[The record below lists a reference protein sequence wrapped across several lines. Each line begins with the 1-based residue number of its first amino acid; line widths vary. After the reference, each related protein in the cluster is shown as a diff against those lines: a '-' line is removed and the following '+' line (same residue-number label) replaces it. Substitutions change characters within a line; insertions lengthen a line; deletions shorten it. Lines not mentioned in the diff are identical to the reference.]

1 MPTMLDTVTKWIGQ
15 IVEVGLLLVALGIVL
30 QILFGSGGEPIFF
43 VGNIVTNL
51 VLLIGQ
57 LGENGLVGL
66 IALAIILWLFMKKA
80 PEA

>member
-1 MPTMLDTVTKWIGQ
+1 MPTMLDTVKKWIGQ
-15 IVEVGLLLVALGIVL
+15 VVEVGLLLVALGIVL
-30 QILFGSGGEPIFF
+30 QILFGSGGTPVFF
-43 VGNIVTNL
+43 VGHIVTNL
-51 VLLIGQ
+51 TDLIGT